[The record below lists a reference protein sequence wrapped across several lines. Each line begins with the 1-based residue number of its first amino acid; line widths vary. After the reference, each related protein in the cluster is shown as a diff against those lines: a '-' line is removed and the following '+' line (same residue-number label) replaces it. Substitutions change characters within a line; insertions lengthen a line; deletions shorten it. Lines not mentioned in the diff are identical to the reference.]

1 MLLNQKAIVLKKLV
15 KFKEVVSY
23 IPDSTVKFTHA
34 YQHENSHR
42 GTQPITV
49 KRSLILFMIALSM
62 LVNQAIIPDQFY
74 CRFTQN

>member
-1 MLLNQKAIVLKKLV
+1 MLLNQKAIVLKKLF

-23 IPDSTVKFTHA
+23 ISDFTV

-62 LVNQAIIPDQFY
+62 LVNQAIIPDQF
-74 CRFTQN
+74 